1 MERRQRIV
9 ARVYGKITY
18 SSMVYAGLVGRVG
31 VVRSK
36 QGLFLFCFWGWLFIT
51 LTKTWLGKP
60 CNTCTFAPFAHSPSH
75 TPIDRFRT
83 HRTRAE
89 TT

>member
-36 QGLFLFCFWGWLFIT
+36 QGLFFFFWVVVHNVNEDVAWET
-51 LTKTWLGKP
+51 L
-60 CNTCTFAPFAHSPSH
+60 
-75 TPIDRFRT
+75 
-83 HRTRAE
+83 
-89 TT
+89 